1 MTSSFKAY
9 LTNDLFEG
17 FIASISEEN
26 IIDMLT
32 ALKKKITELLNE
44 GDFDEKKVD
53 HYLKIV
59 AMFEQL
65 FRFLN
70 AKKVNPVEIIGL
82 KTLVDKS
89 DMDNANEHTLEQ
101 GIEKILDAYD
111 NHHMISFKNIVER
124 RFSDF
129 KKWFMGKSKEDLE
142 IVQNAIDYT
151 VQSIQKYHQDLRTA

>member
-1 MTSSFKAY
+1 MKSSLKSY
-9 LTNDLFEG
+9 LANELFEG
-17 FIASISEEN
+17 FITSISEEN

-32 ALKKKITELLNE
+32 ALKKKISELLNE
-44 GDFDEKKVD
+44 GAFDDKKVD
-53 HYLKIV
+53 HYLKVV

-70 AKKVNPVEIIGL
+70 AKKINPIEIIGF
-82 KTLVDKS
+82 KNLVDKS
-89 DMDNANEHTLEQ
+89 DMENANERTLEQ
-101 GIEKILDAYD
+101 GIEKILDSYD

>member
-1 MTSSFKAY
+1 MKSSLKVY
-9 LTNDLFEG
+9 LTYDLFEG

-44 GDFDEKKVD
+44 GAFDEKKVD

-70 AKKVNPVEIIGL
+70 AKKIDPVEIIGL
-82 KTLVDKS
+82 KSLVDKS
-89 DMDNANEHTLEQ
+89 DMDNANENSLEH

-111 NHHMISFKNIVER
+111 NHHMISFKNVVER
-124 RFSDF
+124 RFADF
-129 KKWFMGKSKEDLE
+129 KKWFFGKNKDDLE
-142 IVQNAIDYT
+142 IVQGAIDYT
-151 VQSIQKYHQDLRTA
+151 VQSIQKYHHDLRLA

>member
-1 MTSSFKAY
+1 MKSSLKVY
-9 LTNDLFEG
+9 LANDLFEG
-17 FIASISEEN
+17 FISSISEEN

-32 ALKKKITELLNE
+32 ALKKKISELLNE
-44 GDFDEKKVD
+44 GTFDEKKVD

-70 AKKVNPVEIIGL
+70 AKKIDPVEIIGL
-82 KTLVDKS
+82 KYLVDKS
-89 DMDNANEHTLEQ
+89 DMDNANENNLEH

-129 KKWFMGKSKEDLE
+129 KKWFFGKNKDDLE
-142 IVQNAIDYT
+142 IVQGAIDYT
-151 VQSIQKYHQDLRTA
+151 VQSIQKYHHDLRLA